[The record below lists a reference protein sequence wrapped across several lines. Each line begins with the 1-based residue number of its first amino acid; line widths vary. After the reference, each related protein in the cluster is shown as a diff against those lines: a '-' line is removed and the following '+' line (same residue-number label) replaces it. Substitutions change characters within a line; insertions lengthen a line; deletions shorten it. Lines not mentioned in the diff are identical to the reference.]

1 MHWPLSQELTNRV
14 RATGAVL
21 TFPWL
26 LGRGP
31 HWEGY
36 GLQLFSTF
44 CTRSQRP
51 VFSFR
56 QLWHKTPSSRS
67 RWPVHCSLAPLHP
80 TTLCSKSSPCD
91 EVRVAGGNGGA
102 LHGGAQL
109 QRHEGGHLAGPAHQL
124 QVLDCNLGFEYY
136 LRRSALLCT
145 QWSQQYSYFMRSN
158 HFIMGSG
165 DQ

>member
-1 MHWPLSQELTNRV
+1 MHWPLSQEPTDSV

-44 CTRSQRP
+44 CTTSQRP
-51 VFSFR
+51 VLASANFGTR
-56 QLWHKTPSSRS
+56 RPAAAEAGGQCTVLWLPCTPQ
-67 RWPVHCSLAPLHP
+67 
-80 TTLCSKSSPCD
+80 LCSKSSPCD

-109 QRHEGGHLAGPAHQL
+109 QRHEGGHLAGPTHQL
-124 QVLDCNLGFEYY
+124 QVLDYNLGFEYY
-136 LRRSALLCT
+136 LFRALLCT
-145 QWSQQYSYFMRSN
+145 QWSQYSYFMRSN
-158 HFIMGSG
+158 HFMIGSG